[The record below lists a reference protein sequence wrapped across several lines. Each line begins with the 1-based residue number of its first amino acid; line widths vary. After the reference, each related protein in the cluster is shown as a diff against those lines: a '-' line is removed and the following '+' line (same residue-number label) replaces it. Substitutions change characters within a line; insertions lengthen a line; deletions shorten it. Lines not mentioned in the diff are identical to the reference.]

1 MPAMVSIMMVPTMI
15 ESFVP
20 GRVRLR
26 SRLLSEPRTAELL
39 KRALLEIQGVR
50 SVAINERTGGL
61 LLEYDAGSLPLPV
74 LMKAMPLFDRLQA
87 LEEKTGDV
95 LQDVDAVL
103 RELKSLLEGE

>member
-1 MPAMVSIMMVPTMI
+1 MAAVPTMI

-26 SRLLSEPRTAELL
+26 SRLLRDPGTAGALRRSLL
-39 KRALLEIQGVR
+39 DIRGVR
-50 SVAINERTGGL
+50 AASVNERTGGL
-61 LLEYDAGSLPLPV
+61 LLEYDTALFPLPV

>member
-1 MPAMVSIMMVPTMI
+1 MAAVPTMI

-26 SRLLSEPRTAELL
+26 SRLLRDPGTAELL
-39 KRALLEIQGVR
+39 RRSLLDIRGVR
-50 SVAINERTGGL
+50 AASVNERTGGL
-61 LLEYDAGSLPLPV
+61 LLEYDTALFPLPV
-74 LMKAMPLFDRLQA
+74 LMKAMPLFDRLRA

>member
-1 MPAMVSIMMVPTMI
+1 MPAAPAMGPIMI

-26 SRLLSEPRTAELL
+26 SRLLRDPETAGALRRSLL
-39 KRALLEIQGVR
+39 DIRGVR
-50 SVAINERTGGL
+50 AASVNERTGGL
-61 LLEYDAGSLPLPV
+61 LLEYDTALFPLPV

-87 LEEKTGDV
+87 LEEKTGDI

-103 RELKSLLEGE
+103 RELKSLLESE

>member
-1 MPAMVSIMMVPTMI
+1 MPAVPAMVPIMI

-26 SRLLSEPRTAELL
+26 SRLLRDPGTAGALRRSLL
-39 KRALLEIQGVR
+39 DIRGVR
-50 SVAINERTGGL
+50 AASVNERTGGL
-61 LLEYDAGSLPLPV
+61 LLEYDAVLFPLPV
-74 LMKAMPLFDRLQA
+74 LMKAMPLFERLQA

-103 RELKSLLEGE
+103 GELKSLLESE

>member
-1 MPAMVSIMMVPTMI
+1 MAAVPTMI

-26 SRLLSEPRTAELL
+26 SRLLRDPGTAGALRRYLL
-39 KRALLEIQGVR
+39 DIRGVR
-50 SVAINERTGGL
+50 AASVNERTGGL
-61 LLEYDAGSLPLPV
+61 LLEYDTALFPLPV
-74 LMKAMPLFDRLQA
+74 LMKAMPLFERLQA

-103 RELKSLLEGE
+103 GELKSLLEDE